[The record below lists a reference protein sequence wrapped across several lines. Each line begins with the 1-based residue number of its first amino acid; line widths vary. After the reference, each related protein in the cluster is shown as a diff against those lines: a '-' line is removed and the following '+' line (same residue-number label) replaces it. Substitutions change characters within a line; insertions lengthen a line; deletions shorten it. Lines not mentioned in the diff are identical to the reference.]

1 MTFEEKAEEAA
12 TILAERGCE
21 RVADEPGWCWES
33 ALNRVRFSAPT
44 AAHSTF
50 PYFVSRER
58 KELGPNG
65 KATLSPRQPP
75 AALGADETP
84 ERIADIVENALSD
97 PF

>member
-1 MTFEEKAEEAA
+1 MDFEQLAGAA
-12 TILAERGCE
+12 AAILSKRGHN
-21 RVADEPGWCWES
+21 RLNIDGWCWES

-44 AAHSTF
+44 AAHSAF